1 MEKQGAADHSAAPFA
16 FPSSFFGCADRHR
29 RVSSDMLD

>member
-1 MEKQGAADHSAAPFA
+1 MMKQGAADHSAAPFA
-16 FPSSFFGCADRHR
+16 FSGSFFGCADKRC